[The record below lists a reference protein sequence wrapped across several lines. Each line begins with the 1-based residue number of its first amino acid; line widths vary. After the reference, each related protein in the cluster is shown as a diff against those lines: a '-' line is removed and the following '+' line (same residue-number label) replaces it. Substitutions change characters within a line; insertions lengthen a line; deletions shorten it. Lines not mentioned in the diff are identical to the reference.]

1 MSEQTEQQLEAS
13 QQRASAANERT
24 AKGGEQLAD
33 ALKHLVDLYED
44 EEYVK
49 KSAIRQFGEL
59 NKSLI
64 SGRRRLTE
72 VSEDLASL
80 KDTIEKLEESAEK
93 TELKKQLQE
102 KLNEAKR
109 AQAAELA
116 VKTVSQAAMGYAK
129 VLYSVSKSAVSSY
142 QSNASAFQTA
152 GEGLNA
158 EVEGYGGTVK
168 NIAGVTATVG
178 AGLMPLGGY
187 ATAAGLALVGLA
199 SAATIVSG
207 LFTEGAQTAVNML
220 AKELDNTAKSFELA
234 SSTGEIAFI
243 LKHDLL
249 GPGISNADVLR
260 ATECVMPCFEIVD
273 SRITDWKI
281 KIQDTVADNASCGV
295 FVLGDQAVDPRKVD
309 LLTCGMV
316 LEKNGEII
324 ATGAGAAA
332 LGSPVNAVAW
342 LANTMGRL
350 GIPLRAGEVI
360 LSGSLAAMFPAKAG
374 DNFRVTIGGIG
385 GCSVRF
391 Y

>member
-1 MSEQTEQQLEAS
+1 MEQQKIIPYGVELYQALVDRKTIAPLTSREPGITIENAYHI
-13 QQRASAANERT
+13 QQQMLARRMEHGARIVGKKIGVTSAAVMNMLNVHQPDFGYLLDTMIYNE
-24 AKGGEQLAD
+24 GE
-33 ALKHLVDLYED
+33 
-44 EEYVK
+44 
-49 KSAIRQFGEL
+49 AIPV
-59 NKSLI
+59 NSLI
-64 SGRRRLTE
+64 QP
-72 VSEDLASL
+72 
-80 KDTIEKLEESAEK
+80 KAE
-93 TELKKQLQE
+93 
-102 KLNEAKR
+102 
-109 AQAAELA
+109 
-116 VKTVSQAAMGYAK
+116 
-129 VLYSVSKSAVSSY
+129 
-142 QSNASAFQTA
+142 
-152 GEGLNA
+152 
-158 EVEGYGGTVK
+158 
-168 NIAGVTATVG
+168 
-178 AGLMPLGGY
+178 
-187 ATAAGLALVGLA
+187 
-199 SAATIVSG
+199 
-207 LFTEGAQTAVNML
+207 
-220 AKELDNTAKSFELA
+220 
-234 SSTGEIAFI
+234 GEIAFI